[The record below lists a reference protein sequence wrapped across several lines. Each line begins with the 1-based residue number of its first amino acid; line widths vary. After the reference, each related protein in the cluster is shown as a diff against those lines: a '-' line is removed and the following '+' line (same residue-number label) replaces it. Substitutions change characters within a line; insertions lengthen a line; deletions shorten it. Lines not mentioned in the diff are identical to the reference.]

1 MDRLTSVVE
10 VATKVK
16 EIFNADPSAVV
27 LINDI
32 GRVDWASERAEE
44 VVTFLEGYF
53 GVTFVKINT
62 TDTYVTIAAGVAYS
76 EIQS

>member
-10 VATKVK
+10 VANKVK
-16 EIFNADPSAVV
+16 EMFDADPSAVV

-53 GVTFVKINT
+53 GVTFVKIDT
-62 TDTYVTIAAGVAYS
+62 TDTYVTIVAGVAYS
-76 EIQS
+76 VIQS

>member
-1 MDRLTSVVE
+1 MDRLNAVVE
-10 VATKVK
+10 VANKVK
-16 EIFNADPSAVV
+16 EMFDADPSAVV

-44 VVTFLEGYF
+44 VVAFLEEHF
-53 GVTFVKINT
+53 GVTFVRIDT

-76 EIQS
+76 VIQS